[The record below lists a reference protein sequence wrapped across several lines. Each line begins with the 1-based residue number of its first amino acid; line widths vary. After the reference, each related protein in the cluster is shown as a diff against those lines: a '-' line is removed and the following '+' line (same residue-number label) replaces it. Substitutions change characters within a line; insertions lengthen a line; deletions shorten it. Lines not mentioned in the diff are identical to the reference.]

1 LPRNRSSTFSNRIR
15 SEHRFRSAESNAFAG
30 SLHLAKLTAKE
41 GAEMQ
46 TRQPPSYW
54 LPLYGVRPQPYITAT
69 GVHLFAN
76 EGMTHDIEF

>member
-1 LPRNRSSTFSNRIR
+1 
-15 SEHRFRSAESNAFAG
+15 
-30 SLHLAKLTAKE
+30 
-41 GAEMQ
+41 MQ

-54 LPLYGVRPQPYITAT
+54 LPLYGVRPQPYIKAT